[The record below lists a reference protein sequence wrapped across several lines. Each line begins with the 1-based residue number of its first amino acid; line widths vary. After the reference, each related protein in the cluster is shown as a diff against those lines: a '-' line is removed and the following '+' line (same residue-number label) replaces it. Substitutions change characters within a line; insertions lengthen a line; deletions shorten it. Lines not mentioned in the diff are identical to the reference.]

1 MVLFLD
7 PYIVQ
12 KNLWI
17 AVNIPGVTSHV
28 LQSEV
33 KASGIWRS
41 SLIPQNIFFTFSKK
55 GTHVISPSDDME
67 AN

>member
-17 AVNIPGVTSHV
+17 AVNISGVTSHV

-33 KASGIWRS
+33 KASGI
-41 SLIPQNIFFTFSKK
+41 
-55 GTHVISPSDDME
+55 
-67 AN
+67 

>member
-1 MVLFLD
+1 M
-7 PYIVQ
+7 Q

-17 AVNIPGVTSHV
+17 AVNISGVTSHV

-33 KASGIWRS
+33 KGSGIERS
-41 SLIPQNIFFTFSKK
+41 SLIPQNIFFTFSEK
-55 GTHVISPSDDME
+55 GTHVIIPSDGME